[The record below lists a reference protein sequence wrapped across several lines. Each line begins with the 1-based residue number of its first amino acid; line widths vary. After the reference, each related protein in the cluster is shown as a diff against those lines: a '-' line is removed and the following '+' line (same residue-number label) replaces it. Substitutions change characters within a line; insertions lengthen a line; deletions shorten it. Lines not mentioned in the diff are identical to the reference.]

1 MTTGP
6 QTNMDELQMQKQGRR
21 LVFQIFP
28 EPVSDSVKTMCGWEQ
43 EKKRLPSIIVEATE
57 ATELAEDEGG
67 ALRWPPQGQVSFDEE
82 EDPFVDQSVPSTSDN
97 IRKKNEK
104 DMSGKKGAAKCR
116 CAQSVEP
123 GQLDFS
129 RLTPPSS
136 PTDSEA
142 MPACLRSPPGSRR
155 EGRLSQLRQGAAVC
169 GVSSPRTWSIPLPA
183 LPTWLAQ
190 LPESDN
196 GEVVILDTQKWGS
209 LWVSGWRES
218 QEDAVSSERGVWDD
232 SARITYPTVPA
243 LTSVD
248 LCRILINTQVD
259 WENADPEDVSEDKC
273 DWDDRQHLSQ
283 KKRKR
288 N

>member
-190 LPESDN
+190 LPESD
-196 GEVVILDTQKWGS
+196 VHHTTLS
-209 LWVSGWRES
+209 LLSF
-218 QEDAVSSERGVWDD
+218 SSAL
-232 SARITYPTVPA
+232 SFFIYFSSPA
-243 LTSVD
+243 LVHSSSLPPAPD
-248 LCRILINTQVD
+248 FGLPLPLLR
-259 WENADPEDVSEDKC
+259 KC
-273 DWDDRQHLSQ
+273 SRFLAL
-283 KKRKR
+283 K
-288 N
+288 

>member
-142 MPACLRSPPGSRR
+142 MPACLRRPLLQSTRQQKRRAPVSAETRSSCLWSEFSQNLEYSTPRSPNMAGP
-155 EGRLSQLRQGAAVC
+155 A
-169 GVSSPRTWSIPLPA
+169 PRI
-183 LPTWLAQ
+183 
-190 LPESDN
+190 
-196 GEVVILDTQKWGS
+196 
-209 LWVSGWRES
+209 
-218 QEDAVSSERGVWDD
+218 
-232 SARITYPTVPA
+232 
-243 LTSVD
+243 
-248 LCRILINTQVD
+248 
-259 WENADPEDVSEDKC
+259 
-273 DWDDRQHLSQ
+273 WDDRQHLSQ